1 MAPADVAWFHID
13 GPVNLAQV
21 TGIVL
26 TRKPLAFARVKAVF
40 NARLARFRRFRQRV
54 VERGFPIASPCWEDM
69 PDFAIEQQ
77 LHHVALPA
85 PHDQTALADLISD
98 LAATPLDRERP
109 LWQAHVVD
117 GIDGGSALIIRIHH
131 CLGDGT
137 GMMAVVRHLFDATRN
152 PPVAPPAA
160 AAPAS
165 AGTARTDGA
174 IAFGLDAIATAAR
187 DSLARLGA
195 GFDAVM
201 HPQQALAKAA
211 MIVDGVAM
219 LATELLKAPDP
230 KSPLKGKFGM
240 KKRVAWSEPVAL
252 DDVKA
257 IGVPLGAKINDVL
270 VAAMTGALR
279 TYLQGRD
286 VDVDRTTVRAMVPVD
301 LRPPERVGELGNEF
315 GLVILDLPVRG
326 RSPSQRLRTTKAR
339 MDALKR
345 SPEAPAILTLFNLF
359 GRGPKAVEDFAVD
372 LFGSKASLVM
382 TNVAGPRKTLYL
394 AGVPIDRLMF
404 WVPHPGRQLGMGVS
418 ILSYRGTASLAVI
431 ADARLVPDPETIARG
446 FNREFARMLAAARRR
461 GARAKTAAASAHA

>member
-1 MAPADVAWFHID
+1 MAPVDVAWFHID

-26 TRKPLAFARVKAVF
+26 TRKPLDFARVKAVF
-40 NARLARFRRFRQRV
+40 SSRLRRFPRFRQRV
-54 VERGFPIASPCWEDM
+54 VERGFPIAAPCWEDM

-77 LHHVALPA
+77 LHHVALPT
-85 PHDQTALADLISD
+85 PHDEAALSDLISD
-98 LAATPLDRERP
+98 LAGTPLDRERP

-117 GIDGGSALIIRIHH
+117 GVGGGSALIMRIHH
-131 CLGDGT
+131 CVGDGT
-137 GMMAVVRHLFDATRN
+137 AMMAVIRHLFDATRAAA
-152 PPVAPPAA
+152 VIPAA
-160 AAPAS
+160 SAAPAC
-165 AGTARTDGA
+165 AGPARTGSP
-174 IAFGLDAIATAAR
+174 IAYALDAIAASAR
-187 DSLARLGA
+187 TSLAALGA
-195 GFDAVM
+195 GLDTVM

-211 MIVDGVAM
+211 MVLDGVAM

-257 IGVPLGAKINDVL
+257 IGAPLGAKINDVL

-279 TYLQGRD
+279 TYLHGRG
-286 VDVDRTTVRAMVPVD
+286 VDVNHTTVRAMVPVD
-301 LRPPERVGELGNEF
+301 LRPPERAAELGNEF
-315 GLVILDLPVRG
+315 GLVILELPVHH
-326 RSPSQRLRTTKAR
+326 RSASQRLRTTKAR

-345 SPEAPAILTLFNLF
+345 SPEAAAVLTLFSLF
-359 GRGPKAVEDFAVD
+359 GRSPKAVEDLAVD

-404 WVPHPGRQLGMGVS
+404 WVPHPGRQLGMGIS

-431 ADARLVPDPETIARG
+431 ADARLVPDPETIARE

-461 GARAKTAAASAHA
+461 DAKSASASVATRA